1 MPPEVSRPAAEPH
14 VGSGPAQDLLGSGPV
29 GRRYRTDVHTTPP
42 QWAYLMHECGLIMH
56 ELIARKTQNEHMA
69 AELKRLVP
77 LAVEETRKGA
87 YLATT
92 KYAVTGRKP

>member
-1 MPPEVSRPAAEPH
+1 
-14 VGSGPAQDLLGSGPV
+14 
-29 GRRYRTDVHTTPP
+29 
-42 QWAYLMHECGLIMH
+42 MH

-69 AELKRLVP
+69 TELKRLVP

-92 KYAVTGRKP
+92 KYAITERKP